1 MRFFA
6 KMLALALL
14 SALLAAC
21 NKTPKPPLL
30 FGSDLRPGYEPAYL
44 ARELGY
50 FSTVNLR
57 LSEYAN
63 ATAVQQ
69 AFRNHA
75 IQLAAVTLDEAL
87 QLNRDIPDLKIV
99 FLCDASNGADVVLAQ
114 PGIADMKQLQGHRVG
129 VENTARGA
137 YFLNLVLKSAGMQAG
152 QVEVVTL
159 PVAEQESAF
168 RAHKVDA
175 LVTAEPLPAHS
186 LEGGAHVL
194 FDSARVPGK
203 ILDVLVARDDDIGR
217 YHNEIM
223 EWVQGWNRALEYIH
237 AQPDKAMQL
246 MSTHEH
252 MDTAQFGKTMQG
264 IELLGIQ
271 RNGELLLGE
280 PPAVGASVEAVQRFL
295 LDRGLINMGADTAT
309 LLDTSLLGK
318 VKPKTSDE

>member
-1 MRFFA
+1 MNFFT
-6 KMLALALL
+6 KMIALALL
-14 SALLAAC
+14 PMLLVAC
-21 NKTPKPPLL
+21 DKTPAPPLV
-30 FGSDLRPGYEPAYL
+30 FGSNLKPGYEPVYL

-50 FSTVNLR
+50 FSAANLR
-57 LSEYAN
+57 LSEYGN
-63 ATAVQQ
+63 AAAVQQ

-87 QLNRDIPDLKIV
+87 QLGRDIPDLKIV
-99 FLCDASNGADVVLAQ
+99 LLCDTSNGADVILAQ
-114 PGIADMKQLQGHRVG
+114 PGIADLKQLQGRRIG
-129 VENTARGA
+129 VENAVHGG
-137 YFLNLVLKSAGMQAG
+137 YFLSLALKSAGMPDG

-168 RAHKVDA
+168 RAHRVDA
-175 LVTAEPLPAHS
+175 LITSEPLPGHLPEA
-186 LEGGAHVL
+186 GAHAL

-217 YHNEIM
+217 YHNEMM

-237 AQPDKAMQL
+237 TQPDKAMQI

-252 MDTAQFGKTMQG
+252 MDAAQFGKAMRG
-264 IELLGIQ
+264 IELLGLQ

-295 LDRGLINMGADTAT
+295 LERGLINMGAETAT

-318 VKPKTSDE
+318 TKP